1 MSAAHKV
8 HASSLLQR
16 LQHQLTVTRSTVLHQ
31 RTLHC
36 LIMRIAGNKYGFAA
50 FRVDAGIIHR
60 RRRTAGS
67 RNEVLHLLRIVLD
80 VTQKLCQ
87 LNGIVQRA
95 ARMAGNKVR
104 HQILRQADF
113 FIFLRKHAHKLQ
125 INFLAGLAHTR
136 QNLRCDM
143 LRCNL
148 QQAADMITAQLV
160 QKLLLFIR
168 QQIIITDT
176 AADKHLLDTR

>member
-1 MSAAHKV
+1 MSAAHEV
-8 HASSLLQR
+8 HASCLLQR
-16 LQHQLTVTRSTVLHQ
+16 LQHQLAVTRSTVLHQ

-36 LIMRIAGNKYGFAA
+36 LIMRIAGHKYGFAA

-67 RNEVLHLLRIVLD
+67 RNKVLHLLRIVLD

-113 FIFLRKHAHKLQ
+113 FIFLRKHTHKLQ

-136 QNLRCDM
+136 QNLRRDM
-143 LRCNL
+143 LGRYL
-148 QQAADMITAQLV
+148 QQTADVITAQLV
-160 QKLLLFIR
+160 QKFLLFIR

-176 AADKHLLDTR
+176 AADKHLLDSR

>member
-8 HASSLLQR
+8 HTACLLQC
-16 LQHQLTVTRSTVLHQ
+16 LQHQLTVTRRTVLHQ

-36 LIMRIAGNKYGFAA
+36 LIMRIAGHKYGFTA

-67 RNEVLHLLRIVLD
+67 RNKVLHLLRIVLD

-87 LNGIVQRA
+87 LNSIVQRA

-113 FIFLRKHAHKLQ
+113 FIFLRIKAHKLQ
-125 INFLAGLAHTR
+125 INILAGLTHTR

-143 LRCNL
+143 LGRHL
-148 QQAADMITAQLV
+148 QQAADMITAQLI
-160 QKLLLFIR
+160 QEILLFIR
-168 QQIIITDT
+168 QHIIITDT
-176 AADKHLLDTR
+176 AADKHLLDAR